1 MDLDTYRAELEAS
14 GLSESDLADD
24 PMVQFE
30 AWLVEARRVG
40 VHEPEAMIIS
50 TVGAGAVPSSRH
62 VLLRDLNG
70 GFTFFTNYNSQKA
83 KELAEHPDAALCFP
97 WNILARQ
104 VRVVGRAE
112 RASAEVSDAYFATRP
127 RNSQLGGWASA
138 QSEVLASREELE
150 ASLAAAEE
158 RFAGREVPRP
168 PNWGGFRIVPYE
180 FEFWQARPFRL
191 HDRFRYRLDDRGDWV
206 IERLWP

>member
-1 MDLDTYRAELEAS
+1 MDLDTYRAELEAR

-30 AWLVEARRVG
+30 AWLEEARRVG